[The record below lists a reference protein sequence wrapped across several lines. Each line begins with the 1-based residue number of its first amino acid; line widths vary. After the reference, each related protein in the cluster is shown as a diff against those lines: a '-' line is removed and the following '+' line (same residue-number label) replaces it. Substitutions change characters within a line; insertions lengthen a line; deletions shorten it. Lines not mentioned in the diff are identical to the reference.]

1 MVANSCIDCLYCH
14 WVEAHPLGTSASGWE
29 CSLTGGHAL
38 GRCDGFREGA
48 QDKVGYADDMSEHRI
63 IAVSP
68 EAEGAFVALASA
80 MGYQVRKVNP

>member
-1 MVANSCIDCLYCH
+1 MKGNSCIECLYCH
-14 WVEAHPLGTSASGWE
+14 WVEANLLGASAPGWG

-38 GRCDGFREGA
+38 GRCDGFRGGA
-48 QDKVGYADDMSEHRI
+48 RDKTGYADDMQEHRI

-80 MGYQVRKVNP
+80 LGYHVRKVNP